1 MTTRATVS
9 LAAAVA
15 VMLALLVAKV
25 MAISGL
31 AGTLLLCVLG
41 VAGLCLTARLIGP
54 AKGEHAVPRG
64 YAEADERLADTS
76 ERVIPRAITEHAPP
90 WEPAFQA
97 APVIEP
103 AAITSGPPDEP
114 QPDAWIVA
122 AATLSGG
129 QVTSVQYAAGTA
141 AYVDEK
147 IRTGMGVLP
156 APVAEDLGYPSVDD
170 ALASMFRRAD
180 ALALRAQLEAES

>member
-1 MTTRATVS
+1 MTARII
-9 LAAAVA
+9 LAL
-15 VMLALLVAKV
+15 VMLV
-25 MAISGL
+25 IG
-31 AGTLLLCVLG
+31 G
-41 VAGLCLTARLIGP
+41 VYLSWRLIGT
-54 AKGEHAVPRG
+54 GNGQHAAPRG
-64 YAEADERLADTS
+64 FTEADERLADTL

-147 IRTGMGVLP
+147 IRTGMGLP
-156 APVAEDLGYPSVDD
+156 PWVAEELGHDNVDD
-170 ALASMFRRAD
+170 AVESAFNRAMALQVRALTDGAS
-180 ALALRAQLEAES
+180 